1 VFVEITRLFIV
12 LGATASGFA
21 IGRSAFTQPDTGAIV
36 GAVLGA
42 LIGYVVGGLV
52 GRLLRK
58 AVKSVE
64 DEVRK
69 APPAQVLVGTVGAAL
84 AGFVV
89 ALLLVPVALLLPG
102 TWGWPLVG
110 MLVWLGVYGGYT
122 IAGHKSEELLAL
134 AGMST
139 RPLVQ
144 ASRYGAE
151 GGALLDTSAI
161 ADGRLLGI
169 ATAGFLRPDL
179 FVSRFVLDEVQAM
192 ADAHDLARRRR
203 GRVGLET
210 LDTLRRTAGTKVHI
224 LDDELPQ
231 FTEVDSKL
239 VALAKRL
246 DLPLIT
252 VDSGLQ
258 GVAEL
263 QGISCMN
270 LNRLADLMK
279 PALIPGEVLR
289 LALTRNGKE
298 DGQAVG
304 YTDDGSMVVVNHA
317 ANLIGEEV
325 DVTISGTTQTS
336 AGRMIFGTLA
346 SSASE

>member
-1 VFVEITRLFIV
+1 MFVEITRLFIV
-12 LGATASGFA
+12 LGATATGFA
-21 IGRSAFTQPDTGAIV
+21 IGRGALPEPGTGAIV

-42 LIGYVVGGLV
+42 LIGYVIGGLV
-52 GRLLRK
+52 GRLLRR

-84 AGFVV
+84 SGFVV

-110 MLVWLGVYGGYT
+110 MLVWIGVYGGYT

-139 RPLVQ
+139 RPLVR

-169 ATAGFLRPDL
+169 AEAGFLRRDILVP
-179 FVSRFVLDEVQAM
+179 RFVLDEVQAM
-192 ADAHDLARRRR
+192 ADAPDLARRRR
-203 GRVGLET
+203 GRSGLET
-210 LDTLRRTAGTKVHI
+210 LAALRRTPGVELHI
-224 LDDELPQ
+224 ADDELPE
-231 FTEVDSKL
+231 FAEVDSKL

-246 DLPLIT
+246 DMPLVT
-252 VDSGLQ
+252 VDVGLQ
-258 GVAEL
+258 SVAEL
-263 QGISCMN
+263 QGVSCMN
-270 LNRLADLMK
+270 LNRLAELMR
-279 PALIPGEVLR
+279 PVLVPGEVMR
-289 LALTRNGKE
+289 LTLTRTGKE
-298 DGQAVG
+298 GGQAIG
-304 YTDDGSMVVVNHA
+304 YTEDGSMVVVNDA
-317 ANLIGEEV
+317 AGLIGEEV
-325 DVTISGTTQTS
+325 EVKISGTTQTS
-336 AGRMIFGTLA
+336 AGRMIFATLA
-346 SSASE
+346 TSTAG

>member
-1 VFVEITRLFIV
+1 MFVEITRLFIV

-21 IGRSAFTQPDTGAIV
+21 IGRGAFTQPDTGAIF

-42 LIGYVVGGLV
+42 LIGYVIGGLV

-89 ALLLVPVALLLPG
+89 ALLLVPLALLLPG
-102 TWGWPLVG
+102 SWGWPLVG
-110 MLVWLGVYGGYT
+110 MLVWIGVYGGYT

-134 AGMST
+134 AGMSS

-144 ASRYGAE
+144 ASRYGAD

-169 ATAGFLRPDL
+169 AAAGFLRPDL
-179 FVSRFVLDEVQAM
+179 LVPRFVLDEVQAM
-192 ADAHDLARRRR
+192 ADAQDIPRRRR
-203 GRVGLET
+203 GRTGLET
-210 LDTLRRTAGTKVHI
+210 LDALRRTSGVKLHI
-224 LDDELPQ
+224 ADDELPE
-231 FTEVDSKL
+231 FSEVDAKL

-246 DLPLIT
+246 EMPLIT
-252 VDSGLQ
+252 VDVGLQ
-258 GVAEL
+258 SVAEL
-263 QGISCMN
+263 QGVNCMN

-279 PALIPGEVLR
+279 PALIPGEALQLV
-289 LALTRNGKE
+289 LTRTGKE
-298 DGQAVG
+298 NGQAIG
-304 YTDDGSMVVVNHA
+304 YTDDGSMVVVNDA
-317 ANLIGEEV
+317 AGLIGEEV
-325 DVTISGTTQTS
+325 EVRISGTTQTS
-336 AGRMIFGTLA
+336 AGRMVFATLA
-346 SSASE
+346 TSAAE